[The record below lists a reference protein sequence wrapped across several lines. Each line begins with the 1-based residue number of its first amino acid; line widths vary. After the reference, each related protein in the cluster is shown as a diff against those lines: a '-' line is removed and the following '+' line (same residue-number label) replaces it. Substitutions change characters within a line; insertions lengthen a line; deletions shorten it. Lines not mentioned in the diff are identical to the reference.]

1 MENYNKEEF
10 KKHLAEFVDLH
21 IDSGAVLVTSE
32 SGHKEVYQN
41 IGTFLDDIRFEK
53 EELLKDKVKLKSVT
67 TKLNEIE
74 EFQTYNIEVEIE
86 GKVKRVSLQSR
97 IFTDSQV
104 GIFCEKLEY
113 ILNHAA

>member
-1 MENYNKEEF
+1 MENYNKKGF
-10 KKHLAEFVDLH
+10 AQHLKEYIDLH
-21 IDSGAVLVTSE
+21 IDSGAILVTSE

-53 EELLKDKVKLKSVT
+53 EELLKDKIKLKSVT
-67 TKLNEIE
+67 SKLNEDE
-74 EFQTYNIEVEIE
+74 GFQIYNIEVEIE

-104 GIFCEKLEY
+104 GILCEKLEY